1 MDKLKLEE
9 IFRNI
14 KAFAFDVD
22 GVLTD
27 GGILAD
33 LDGELFRT
41 FDSKDG
47 FAFRMASMAGFHTA
61 IITGG
66 RSESIRKRFRTCG
79 VRPEDVYLGSRAKVE
94 DFDDFCTRYGL
105 APEEVMY
112 FGDDLPDI
120 PVMIK
125 CGCGVAPADAVAEVL
140 GIADYISPCAGGR
153 RCARDT
159 IEKVMK
165 AQGKWILDVGLYKK
179 RF

>member
-1 MDKLKLEE
+1 MED
-9 IFRNI
+9 IFKGI
-14 KAFAFDVD
+14 KAFVSDVD

-47 FAFRMASMAGFHTA
+47 FGIRMATMAGYPVG

-66 RSESIRKRFRTCG
+66 RSESIRKRFLTCG
-79 VRPEDVYLGSRAKVE
+79 VGAEDVYLGSRDKIE
-94 DFDDFCTRYGL
+94 DFEDFCSRHGL
-105 APEEVMY
+105 REEEVMY

-120 PVMIK
+120 PVMVR
-125 CGCGVAPADAVAEVL
+125 CGCGVAPADAVEEVL
-140 GIADYISPCAGGR
+140 AAADYVSPYAGGC
-153 RCARDT
+153 RCVRDAV
-159 IEKVMK
+159 EKVMK
-165 AQGKWILDVGLYKK
+165 LQGKWHLDVGLYKA